1 MGTFHSLTER
11 LRPGMAQNIPRLWIQ
26 QRIQSSSLHN
36 LRSKNSLILHSST
49 TSNQNQGAM
58 LGFVLARFSY
68 LDIDGMFHKSTAP
81 SEWLIYR
88 DGLERYGITIHL
100 SACLPA
106 GFLMVWQFLPIIRH
120 KFLIFHRINGYI
132 VILLVFVSNAGAL
145 MIAKRAFGGTLLTQM
160 GVGVLAIMITISIS
174 MAYYNIKRLQIDQHR
189 AWMLRT
195 MFYMGMTCSL
205 DSGF

>member
-1 MGTFHSLTER
+1 
-11 LRPGMAQNIPRLWIQ
+11 
-26 QRIQSSSLHN
+26 
-36 LRSKNSLILHSST
+36 
-49 TSNQNQGAM
+49 M

-88 DGLERYGITIHL
+88 DGLDKIGITIHL

-120 KFLIFHRINGYI
+120 KALIFHRINGYF
-132 VILLVFVSNAGAL
+132 VILLVFISNAGAL
-145 MIAKRAFGGTLLTQM
+145 MIARRAFGGTILTQT
-160 GVGVLAIMITISIS
+160 GVGVLAIMITVSVT

-195 MFYMGMTCSL
+195 MFYMGNYCFLLFSPFL
-205 DSGF
+205 